1 MKVPVLSIGTAIS
14 LVGLLLSVLAFL
26 FGFTSFMGGAQFYG
40 SFKDA
45 TAPSASPRSQ
55 SMNWYDIHREYRGV
69 FFLNGRL
76 AIGYLVEDTP
86 IGIATAL
93 PPPREGV
100 RWVSGVPSVP
110 FATPSQA
117 DWSIPGLDS
126 VNIRYGKPA
135 PPDSWY
141 ARCVRVH
148 TGLLMLATSVLPAWW
163 IARRVQAARAKR
175 RKGFEV
181 SQAAT

>member
-1 MKVPVLSIGTAIS
+1 MKRWALSIAVAIS
-14 LVGLLLSVLAFL
+14 LVGLVLSVVAFL

-69 FFLNGRL
+69 FFLNGRI
-76 AIGYLVEDTP
+76 AIGYLVEDTQ
-86 IGIATAL
+86 IGLMSSYPA
-93 PPPREGV
+93 PREGI

-110 FATPSQA
+110 FATVNTPA
-117 DWSIPGLDS
+117 WSIPGVDS
-126 VNIRYGKPA
+126 VSIRYGNPVS
-135 PPDSWY
+135 PDSWY

-148 TGLLMLATSVLPAWW
+148 TGLLMVATSVLPAWW
-163 IARRVQAARAKR
+163 IAKRVQAARAKR
-175 RKGFEV
+175 RKGFEL
-181 SQAAT
+181 SRPAT